1 MEIHFGERINM
12 IGVYEKMVKI
22 LAEKKPKSVKAGGT
36 VGPGKYVCI
45 DCGAEYE
52 LNKAEQDLRKC
63 PACSCEEYQCFPM
76 THIRPDIKTPED
88 AKNPPKKREYL
99 KK

>member
-1 MEIHFGERINM
+1 M
-12 IGVYEKMVKI
+12 
-22 LAEKKPKSVKAGGT
+22 AEKKAKAVKAGGK

-63 PACSCEEYQCFPM
+63 PSCACEEYQCYPM
-76 THIRPDIKTPED
+76 THIRPDVKTPED
-88 AKNPPKKREYL
+88 AINPPKKREYL